1 MENPSRFS
9 TTIASEMGNTKRARE
24 LGATTKP
31 EEVLKVERERRKKM
45 AQMFNHLAST
55 VPALFPTA
63 TREVIINET
72 IGYIKELEK
81 KKKMLEEIKESKVE
95 GSFNLL
101 VPCRNRNCSV
111 SVTVS
116 NNVAFFGIE
125 SVAKRGLVTVIL
137 EVFFNNHTEI
147 LAANVSVNDGNLR
160 LAITALVQNGHDH
173 EKIKREIMN
182 L

>member
-1 MENPSRFS
+1 
-9 TTIASEMGNTKRARE
+9 
-24 LGATTKP
+24 
-31 EEVLKVERERRKKM
+31 
-45 AQMFNHLAST
+45 MF
-55 VPALFPTA
+55 FKA

-72 IGYIKELEK
+72 IGYIKELES

-137 EVFFNNHTEI
+137 EVFFKNQTDI

-160 LAITALVQNGHDH
+160 LAITAMVQDGIIDH
-173 EKIKREIMN
+173 GNSGRIEKIKREIMG